1 MKLLARAG
9 APPWFAALV
18 GVSALLLLVTQ
29 FSYAFARSGSIS
41 TVLFWL
47 GLGGEN
53 NIGSWWSGM
62 LLALGAV
69 CAFDGAAGSTKP
81 RYERRGWY
89 SLGLALLLL
98 SFDEVASLHEYLST
112 RGMTYLAVLG
122 VIGLALVGYA
132 MVQLA
137 RARVSKRKLELLLA
151 GFGLLATVPVHEVV
165 QHALEWPDP
174 VVYGVRA
181 MLEEGTEIVA
191 MLMFVWVLRANS
203 VAALQNSLGLFSA
216 LARRRRAIVAGGV
229 VLWPALTALTLVL
242 PYPGGPAD
250 WLAALLFLLCALL
263 VIRTAVQNG
272 TVDARSK
279 WLIALFVS
287 ASAAANAVK
296 VGWNPLV
303 LGAPVSLRGVALALG
318 VLAAV
323 VLLRAS
329 GRRMNTRRA
338 LLVAVAIAGSA
349 AVWSTS
355 QLAWCAL
362 PPLLALWMYSIESR
376 GVTVTS
382 APPATAVAA
391 GT

>member
-29 FSYAFARSGSIS
+29 FSYAFAGSGSIS

-69 CAFDGAAGSTKP
+69 FAFDGAAGSTKP

-98 SFDEVASLHEYLST
+98 SFDEVAALHEYLST

-165 QHALEWPDP
+165 QQALEWPDP

-181 MLEEGTEIVA
+181 MLEEGTEIAA
-191 MLMFVWVLRANS
+191 MLMFIWVLRANS